1 MSRGPENTFIA
12 SVHRHLPEGLYHM
25 KNHNQY
31 NGGIADVWY
40 SGKRRDLWVEYKYLE
55 LPKRASTL
63 IDLVAGRN
71 PPLSH
76 LQQEWLDARSRE
88 GRNVWVVVGTKSGGV
103 VYPDRSWNDACT
115 AEEFAQDLKSRKEI
129 AAMIASFVT

>member
-12 SVHRHLPEGLYHM
+12 SVHRHLPEGLYWM

-31 NGGIADVWY
+31 NGGIADCWY
-40 SGKRRDLWVEYKYLE
+40 SGTRRDLWIEYKFIE

-88 GRNVWVVVGTKSGGV
+88 GRNIWVVVGSKSGGV
-103 VYPDRSWNDACT
+103 IYSDRSWVT
-115 AEEFAQDLKSRKEI
+115 PLSAEQYAQRLLSRKDLAQAI
-129 AAMIASFVT
+129 ARFVS